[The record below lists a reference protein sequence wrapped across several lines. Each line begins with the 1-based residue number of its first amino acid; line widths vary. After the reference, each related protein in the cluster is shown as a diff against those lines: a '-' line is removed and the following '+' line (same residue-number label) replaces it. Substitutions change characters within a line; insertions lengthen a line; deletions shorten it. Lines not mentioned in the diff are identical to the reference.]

1 MENKKILSL
10 PTNWIT
16 EIYDSVL
23 KSNSQCVA
31 LFSKEGD
38 LLFSN
43 PAFNFLVKGEFKE
56 SFINPSFESL
66 LKMKNSSSLIFDGFI
81 TLGNLESLNT
91 SIIAQVY
98 RKSEILLLVGGIE
111 SKKLVEQNLELA
123 ELNRDNVNLHRE
135 LLKKSSFLEHTLHE
149 LAESNKELTKE
160 KVTRDRLF
168 SVIAHDLRSPFGVI
182 VSFSDLLIKKMANL
196 NSETNIKYVNQIK
209 FSAQNTLYLLDNLLN
224 WAKIQTGKIRYKPN
238 KVRLTS
244 AILEVMDGYN
254 VASEIK
260 NINLRFLPKEDLEVV
275 VDSDMLQ
282 VVLRNLISNAL
293 KFTPDKGIISI
304 SADQKLDHI
313 EVSVADTGVG
323 IQNEKLLTLFN
334 KDTNET
340 TAGTAD
346 EKGSGIGLVLCK
358 DFVEKLGGTIW
369 AESELGTGSVFK
381 FTIPLM

>member
-56 SFINPSFESL
+56 SFINPSFEPL

>member
-244 AILEVMDGYN
+244 AILEVMDG
-254 VASEIK
+254 
-260 NINLRFLPKEDLEVV
+260 
-275 VDSDMLQ
+275 
-282 VVLRNLISNAL
+282 
-293 KFTPDKGIISI
+293 
-304 SADQKLDHI
+304 
-313 EVSVADTGVG
+313 
-323 IQNEKLLTLFN
+323 
-334 KDTNET
+334 
-340 TAGTAD
+340 
-346 EKGSGIGLVLCK
+346 
-358 DFVEKLGGTIW
+358 
-369 AESELGTGSVFK
+369 
-381 FTIPLM
+381 

>member
-1 MENKKILSL
+1 
-10 PTNWIT
+10 
-16 EIYDSVL
+16 
-23 KSNSQCVA
+23 
-31 LFSKEGD
+31 
-38 LLFSN
+38 
-43 PAFNFLVKGEFKE
+43 
-56 SFINPSFESL
+56 
-66 LKMKNSSSLIFDGFI
+66 
-81 TLGNLESLNT
+81 
-91 SIIAQVY
+91 
-98 RKSEILLLVGGIE
+98 
-111 SKKLVEQNLELA
+111 
-123 ELNRDNVNLHRE
+123 
-135 LLKKSSFLEHTLHE
+135 
-149 LAESNKELTKE
+149 
-160 KVTRDRLF
+160 
-168 SVIAHDLRSPFGVI
+168 
-182 VSFSDLLIKKMANL
+182 
-196 NSETNIKYVNQIK
+196 
-209 FSAQNTLYLLDNLLN
+209 
-224 WAKIQTGKIRYKPN
+224 
-238 KVRLTS
+238 
-244 AILEVMDGYN
+244 
-254 VASEIK
+254 
-260 NINLRFLPKEDLEVV
+260 LRFLPKEDLEVV